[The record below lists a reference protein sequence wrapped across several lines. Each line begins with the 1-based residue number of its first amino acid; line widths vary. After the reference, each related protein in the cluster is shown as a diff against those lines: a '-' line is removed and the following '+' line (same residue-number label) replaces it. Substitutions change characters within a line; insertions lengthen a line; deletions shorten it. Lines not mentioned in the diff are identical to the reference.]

1 MGEGI
6 MFKRMVFMFAV
17 AMAALLV
24 SPSSSAVVIE
34 CNWCDSNQV
43 FQEYAKNYLGVG
55 THTIYNLQTGAQ
67 HTYRVQTKPGV
78 PAGLDLPPDLL
89 QAVEIATPENLANGI
104 HSAAWF
110 FGATNGTMRA
120 FASVNYTSLDVPGVN
135 SSTTAYDV
143 AWDSNLR
150 GQIGDSIA
158 THLHVWDATK
168 IIADNGFQIFK
179 SMLGLKAQPTVE
191 IEIIFSDGSKVVYE
205 YNFMEGSG
213 TAKYLNDR
221 GRTPKNQLVPEHGN
235 TGGTW
240 RGLPQGGDNMD
251 QFGAHIQRMGG
262 SIDWQ
267 AGNSGFVE
275 AVVCVPKEGTTG
287 LICTQQVTV
296 P

>member
-1 MGEGI
+1 MI
-6 MFKRMVFMFAV
+6 RKWVYVF
-17 AMAALLV
+17 AMAMSSFLI
-24 SPSSSAVVIE
+24 SPATSAAVVE
-34 CNWCDSNQV
+34 CDWCNSNPA
-43 FQEYAKNYLGVG
+43 FQDYARRYLGVG
-55 THTIYNLQTGAQ
+55 THTVYNLQTGAQ
-67 HTYRVQTKPGV
+67 HTYRVQAKPGV
-78 PAGLDLPPDLL
+78 APGLDLPPELL
-89 QAVEIATPENLANGI
+89 QAVEVATPENLANGI

-120 FASVNYTSLDVPGVN
+120 FTSVSYTGLDVPGVS

-158 THLHVWDATK
+158 THLHAWDATK
-168 IIADNGFQIFK
+168 VIADNGFQIFK
-179 SMLGLKAQPTVE
+179 SMLGLKSEPTVE
-191 IEIIFSDGSKVVYE
+191 IEIIFSDGSKVFYE
-205 YNFMEGSG
+205 YNFMKGSG

-221 GRTPKNQLVPEHGN
+221 GRTPKSQVVPEQGN

-251 QFGAHIQRMGG
+251 QFGTHIQRMGG

-267 AGNSGFVE
+267 IGNSSFIDV
-275 AVVCVPKEGTTG
+275 VVCTPKEGTTG
-287 LICTQQVTV
+287 LICSHKLIT